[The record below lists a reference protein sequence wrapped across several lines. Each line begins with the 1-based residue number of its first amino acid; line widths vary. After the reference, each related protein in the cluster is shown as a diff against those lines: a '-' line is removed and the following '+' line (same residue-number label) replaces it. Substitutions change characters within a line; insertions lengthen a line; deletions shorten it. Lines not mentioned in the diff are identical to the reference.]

1 MVDNAADKLFEL
13 TIGQEAI
20 EEALK
25 EFGPESPMEK
35 VANEQSQ
42 KGLFNF
48 NYDVSKI
55 SNNAVLYIIRSLR
68 QQGYYVN
75 RTLVFD
81 RYVDNLY
88 VDWGVRNEG

>member
-1 MVDNAADKLFEL
+1 MTNDAADKMFEL
-13 TIGQEAI
+13 TIGREAI

-35 VANEQSQ
+35 VANERSKQ
-42 KGLFNF
+42 GLFNF

-75 RTLVFD
+75 RTLVLD